1 MRIDKI
7 KAECKRKMMRAMN
20 DTAQDANQI
29 ITKSF
34 DQFYAGGTPYIYDRK
49 YILPDA
55 KDIRGPISTGN
66 TSILKAGYDGS
77 KLKYPEGMTWNG
89 HLSKFDGPAVLDA
102 VTSGTYKVVGDS
114 TFDEVA
120 LDKIKQ
126 TASDNFNKFFHK

>member
-1 MRIDKI
+1 MRIDQI
-7 KAECKRKMMRAMN
+7 KADCQKRMNRAMQN
-20 DTAQDANQI
+20 TSKDANRI
-29 ITKSF
+29 LDDSF
-34 DQFYAGGTPYIYDRK
+34 NQFYTGGTPYIYDRK